1 MEARSYLN
9 QAYVLQRKMEN
20 TREELTKVEGLL
32 LQGVS
37 FEEKLGSGDNN
48 KNEKVI
54 FRLLELKDKLMFQ
67 LDEFISSIT
76 EIAETINQLE
86 DGNEI
91 TVLHKRYI
99 QFKTFAQIAEEMNY
113 STRQTYRIHD
123 NAVADVQR
131 LLNDVIECQ

>member
-48 KNEKVI
+48 KNERVI

>member
-1 MEARSYLN
+1 
-9 QAYVLQRKMEN
+9 MEN

-48 KNEKVI
+48 KNERVI

-76 EIAETINQLE
+76 EIAETIDKLE

-99 QFKTFAQIAEEMNY
+99 QFKTFAQIADEMNY

-131 LLNDVIECQ
+131 LLNDGIECQ

>member
-9 QAYVLQRKMEN
+9 QAYVLQQKMEN

-48 KNEKVI
+48 KNERVI

>member
-9 QAYVLQRKMEN
+9 QAYILQRKMEN

-48 KNEKVI
+48 KNERVI

-99 QFKTFAQIAEEMNY
+99 QFKTFAQIADEMNY

>member
-48 KNEKVI
+48 KNERVI

-76 EIAETINQLE
+76 EIAETIDKLE

>member
-48 KNEKVI
+48 KNERVI

-123 NAVADVQR
+123 NAIADVQR

>member
-1 MEARSYLN
+1 
-9 QAYVLQRKMEN
+9 MEN

-48 KNEKVI
+48 KNERVI
-54 FRLLELKDKLMFQ
+54 FRLLELKDKLVFQ

-99 QFKTFAQIAEEMNY
+99 QFKTF
-113 STRQTYRIHD
+113 D

>member
-48 KNEKVI
+48 KNERVI

-99 QFKTFAQIAEEMNY
+99 QFKTFAQIADEMNY

-123 NAVADVQR
+123 NAIADVQR

>member
-9 QAYVLQRKMEN
+9 QAYILQRKMEN

-48 KNEKVI
+48 KNERVI

-76 EIAETINQLE
+76 EIAETINQLD

>member
-9 QAYVLQRKMEN
+9 QAYILQRKMEN

-48 KNEKVI
+48 KNERVI

>member
-48 KNEKVI
+48 KNERVI

-99 QFKTFAQIAEEMNY
+99 QFKTFAQIADEMNY

>member
-48 KNEKVI
+48 KNERVI

-131 LLNDVIECQ
+131 LLNDDIECQ